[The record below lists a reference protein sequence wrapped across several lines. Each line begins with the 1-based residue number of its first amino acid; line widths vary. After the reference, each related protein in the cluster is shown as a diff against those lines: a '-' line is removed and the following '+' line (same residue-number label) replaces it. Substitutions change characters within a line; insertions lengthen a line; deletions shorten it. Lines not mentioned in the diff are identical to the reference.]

1 LISNII
7 KNNRKPLD
15 SYTSIKQIWENEGS
29 NFEKTTRLTAYL
41 SEEQMNIN
49 ILVSLFEGDVN
60 ALQNVENATLR
71 TSIAYQIFGED
82 AAKLA
87 TLLNMSNQ

>member
-1 LISNII
+1 MISNII

-60 ALQNVENATLR
+60 ALQNVSQSER
-71 TSIAYQIFGED
+71 TNIKRLISIYD
-82 AAKLA
+82 SLK
-87 TLLNMSNQ
+87 